1 MRDELTKELVEEIT
15 LEVVELISSRYKM
28 SLNELVIFLQEM
40 ANFLEF
46 LGKVQEFR
54 QSSSQDE
61 GPNTT
66 H

>member
-1 MRDELTKELVEEIT
+1 MREELTEELVEEIT
-15 LEVVELISSRYKM
+15 LEVVKLICSRYKM

-40 ANFLEF
+40 AKYLES
-46 LGKVQEFR
+46 LAKIQEFR
-54 QSSSQDE
+54 QTSSQDE